1 MTGTEQHQEPIKR
14 AVDHA
19 EFATIAA
26 QQAAELLQAA
36 LIEADP
42 KLILS
47 SQARL
52 KQVQHDTE
60 EANNHLLEVNSA
72 HKYDAQLAQVSE
84 ELHQVQADIE
94 QARDASQMPKQ
105 VR

>member
-1 MTGTEQHQEPIKR
+1 MTKIEQHQEPIKR

-19 EFATIAA
+19 EFAMIAA
-26 QQAAELLQAA
+26 QEAEEQLQEA
-36 LIEADP
+36 LIQADP
-42 KLILS
+42 KQILS

-60 EANNHLLEVNSA
+60 EANFHLLEVNSA

-84 ELHQVQADIE
+84 ELHQVQDDVE
-94 QARDASQMPKQ
+94 LARDASQMPKQ